1 MSEPLSKRIKAY
13 VPVEGGEEPA
23 ERLSV
28 DELFAWCLDAQALET
43 EVFAAKCEASEA
55 RVAADMMNEKMI
67 AFQSESV
74 VAYEIQKQRK
84 LAHAEGEAVGVAG
97 ALAMVAGAIT
107 TDADRAKDGAGD
119 LERLLR
125 LLADLR
131 VIAAPEVTD
140 RDNVADKD
148 ATPADKS
155 GPRQLAE
162 DLKAEVLEAR
172 TAGAAKFHVA
182 LDTAIDRFCEEHLG
196 ATWERELKQI
206 VARAWLAVFD
216 EPVDAVTPDATP
228 VDGADHRRL
237 MKDVRAALYFEITA
251 LDEYLEEGRLRQS

>member
-43 EVFAAKCEASEA
+43 EVASWEASE
-55 RVAADMMNEKMI
+55 
-67 AFQSESV
+67 
-74 VAYEIQKQRK
+74 
-84 LAHAEGEAVGVAG
+84 
-97 ALAMVAGAIT
+97 T
-107 TDADRAKDGAGD
+107 TVYK
-119 LERLLR
+119 
-125 LLADLR
+125 
-131 VIAAPEVTD
+131 
-140 RDNVADKD
+140 
-148 ATPADKS
+148 
-155 GPRQLAE
+155 LAE